1 MNIITRQ
8 QKNDEHTAKATLL
21 IIDDHEIVALG
32 LKTLMGNTAAFAD
45 IDCATT
51 ARQALELS
59 VGHSYDVFIID
70 VELPDMSG
78 IELVKSLK
86 ALSPDSAFIFHTIHD
101 ELWTL
106 RQMVACD
113 VNAIVMKNEDTTEL
127 LTAISSVLDGN
138 NYFSPHFR
146 DCCEQMERYQPLS
159 DREREILKLIAEGL
173 MTKDIADRLFV
184 SPNTIEFHRKRI
196 MRKLGVTNMAQLV
209 KEGIA
214 KGYIKVKR

>member
-86 ALSPDSAFIFHTIHD
+86 TLSPDSAFIFHTIHD

-113 VNAIVMKNEDTTEL
+113 VNAIVMKDEDTTEL

-159 DREREILKLIAEGL
+159 GREHEILKLIAEGL

>member
-86 ALSPDSAFIFHTIHD
+86 TLSPDSAFIFHTIHD

-113 VNAIVMKNEDTTEL
+113 VNAIVMKDEDTTEL

-159 DREREILKLIAEGL
+159 DREHEILKLIAEGL

>member
-86 ALSPDSAFIFHTIHD
+86 TLSPDSAFIFHTIHD

-173 MTKDIADRLFV
+173 MTKDFADRLFV

>member
-86 ALSPDSAFIFHTIHD
+86 TLSPDSAFIFHTIHD

-159 DREREILKLIAEGL
+159 DREHEILKLIAEGL